1 MVEAAGIEPS
11 LEIDTSTT
19 LSKQNN
25 GKTLTADEVMN
36 VLIDTLRTDSEH
48 TSNTFLHEVC
58 KIYAKWVELPTS
70 VQTLML
76 QYDDLSVD
84 DKELLAKTATVLM
97 QK

>member
-11 LEIDTSTT
+11 LQIDTSTAS
-19 LSKQNN
+19 LKQNN
-25 GKTLTADEVMN
+25 AKTLTANEVMHALN
-36 VLIDTLRTDSEH
+36 DTLRTDSEH

-58 KIYAKWVELPTS
+58 KIYAKWIELPTS
-70 VQTLML
+70 VQTLLL
-76 QYDDLSVD
+76 QYNALSVD